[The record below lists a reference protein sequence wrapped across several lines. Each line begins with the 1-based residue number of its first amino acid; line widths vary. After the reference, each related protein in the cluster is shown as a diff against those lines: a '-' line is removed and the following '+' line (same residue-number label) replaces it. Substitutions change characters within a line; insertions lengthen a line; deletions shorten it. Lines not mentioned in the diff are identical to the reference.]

1 MINSAKTL
9 GDLVEFAEMI
19 RAIVNGGDELSQ
31 VMQNLADEAKRNSD
45 SLKEVIAAQ
54 HALGKEKTALENE
67 RINLADM
74 MAKQSL
80 LSKEADNRIEELKAI
95 EIDVN
100 SKREQLALAQ
110 SAFNKMSGERETDLN
125 KREAELS
132 ETAHIISERENAVT
146 KREKE
151 LNEKINK
158 LSEAMR

>member
-151 LNEKINK
+151 LNEKIN
-158 LSEAMR
+158 S

>member
-80 LSKEADNRIEELKAI
+80 LSKEADNKIEELKAI